1 MTLGL
6 ILLVIAGVLVLL
18 GVGQRVLDKL
28 HLTDRQALLFIALII
43 AGGFIPDI
51 PVTPLFAFNIGGA
64 LIPLGLCVYLWIKA
78 DTTGERVRSIIAALL
93 TGAVV
98 FLLGRLMPDEPESIV
113 IDPGYMH
120 GLAAGVIGYL
130 FGKSRRGA
138 FIAGVVG
145 VMLSNIFTAVQV
157 WNRGVEQRLVLGGA
171 GAFDVIVMS
180 GLIAVLLSELIGEI
194 FERIKRGRQ
203 RPTRIF
209 KNGEFVQKE
218 AHK

>member
-6 ILLVIAGVLVLL
+6 ILLVIAGVLVLF

-28 HLTDRQALLFIALII
+28 RLTDRQALLFIALII
-43 AGGFIPDI
+43 AGGFVPDI
-51 PVTPLFAFNIGGA
+51 PVTPQFSFNIGGA
-64 LIPLGLCVYLWIKA
+64 LITLGLCVYLWIKA
-78 DTTGERVRSIIAALL
+78 DTAAERIRSIAAALV
-93 TGAVV
+93 TGAAVYA
-98 FLLGRLMPDEPESIV
+98 LGRFMPDEPETIV

-130 FGKSRRGA
+130 FGRSRRGA

-145 VMLSNIFTAVQV
+145 VMLASVASAVQV
-157 WNRGVEQRLVLGGA
+157 WSMGISQRLVLGGA

-194 FERIKRGRQ
+194 SERIKRGRQ
-203 RPTRIF
+203 RPTREF
-209 KNGEFVQKE
+209 KNGEFVRKE
-218 AHK
+218 SEK